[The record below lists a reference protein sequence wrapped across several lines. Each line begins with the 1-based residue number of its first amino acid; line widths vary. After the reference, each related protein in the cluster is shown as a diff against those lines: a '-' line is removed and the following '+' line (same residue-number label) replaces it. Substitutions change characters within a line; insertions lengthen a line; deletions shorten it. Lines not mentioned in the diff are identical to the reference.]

1 MSDTIIIGE
10 SNSNFA
16 NGLVNYL
23 SATDFQVL
31 LLVDADEIINSI
43 RRDSSVVLAVIDTV
57 LSGHDGFDLCKK
69 ILAHPDC
76 EDFPI
81 ILTNTEG
88 AELDRVL
95 ALELG
100 ASDFIKKPYNPR
112 ELLLRIKNILKMS
125 HKSSANND
133 PVFKVGDFILDEKK
147 HQVSVKGE
155 EIKFTTMEFKL
166 LLYLA
171 RRFGKLQLKAEILK
185 EVWGYD
191 NVASSRTVETHIQR
205 IRKKIGYMG
214 DHLETI
220 RGFGYRLK

>member
-10 SNSNFA
+10 SDSNFA
-16 NGLVNYL
+16 NELSNYL
-23 SATDFQVL
+23 GSGNFQIL
-31 LLVDADEIINSI
+31 LTINPDEIID
-43 RRDSSVVLAVIDTV
+43 RVRQDSSVVLVVLDTM
-57 LSGHDGFDLCKK
+57 LPGLDGYDLCKK

-76 EDFPI
+76 EDFPV
-81 ILTNTEG
+81 ILTNSEG

-191 NVASSRTVETHIQR
+191 NFASSRTVDTHIQR

>member
-16 NGLVNYL
+16 NGLANYL

-43 RRDSSVVLAVIDTV
+43 RRDSSVVLAVLDTV

-112 ELLLRIKNILKMS
+112 ELLLRIKNILKRS
-125 HKSSANND
+125 NKSSINND
-133 PVFKVGDFILDEKK
+133 PVFKVGNFTLDTKKNQILVEE
-147 HQVSVKGE
+147 E
-155 EIKFTTMEFKL
+155 EIKLTTMEFKL

-171 RRFGKLQLKAEILK
+171 RRFGKLQSKAENLK
-185 EVWGYD
+185 EVCGYE
-191 NVASSRTVETHIQR
+191 NFASSRTVDTHIQR

>member
-16 NGLVNYL
+16 NGLANYL

-31 LLVDADEIINSI
+31 LLVDAGEIINSI

-57 LSGHDGFDLCKK
+57 LSGLDGFDLCKK

-112 ELLLRIKNILKMS
+112 ELLLRIKNILKT
-125 HKSSANND
+125 
-133 PVFKVGDFILDEKK
+133 
-147 HQVSVKGE
+147 VS
-155 EIKFTTMEFKL
+155 
-166 LLYLA
+166 Y
-171 RRFGKLQLKAEILK
+171 
-185 EVWGYD
+185 
-191 NVASSRTVETHIQR
+191 TH
-205 IRKKIGYMG
+205 
-214 DHLETI
+214 LTLPTI
-220 RGFGYRLK
+220 YSV

>member
-10 SNSNFA
+10 SDSNFA
-16 NGLVNYL
+16 EELSNYL
-23 SATDFQVL
+23 GSGNFQIL
-31 LLVDADEIINSI
+31 LIINPDEIID
-43 RRDSSVVLAVIDTV
+43 RLRQDSSVVLVVLDTM
-57 LSGHDGFDLCKK
+57 LPSLDGYDLCKK

-76 EDFPI
+76 EDFPV
-81 ILTNTEG
+81 ILTNSVG
-88 AELDRVL
+88 SELDRVL

-155 EIKFTTMEFKL
+155 EIQFTTMEFKL

-171 RRFGKLQLKAEILK
+171 RRFGKIQLKAEILK

-191 NVASSRTVETHIQR
+191 NLARSRTVDTHIQR

>member
-1 MSDTIIIGE
+1 MPDTIIIGE
-10 SNSNFA
+10 SDSNFA
-16 NGLVNYL
+16 NEVASYFGNG
-23 SATDFQVL
+23 DFQVL
-31 LLVDADEIINSI
+31 LLFNSDEIID
-43 RRDSSVVLAVIDTV
+43 RVRQQSSVVLAVLDTM
-57 LSGHDGFDLCKK
+57 LPGCDGFDLCKK
-69 ILAHPDC
+69 ILALPDC

-155 EIKFTTMEFKL
+155 EIQFTTMEFKL

-171 RRFGKLQLKAEILK
+171 RRFGKIQLKAEILK

-191 NVASSRTVETHIQR
+191 NLARSRTVDTHIQR

>member
-1 MSDTIIIGE
+1 MPDTIIIGE
-10 SNSNFA
+10 SDSNFA
-16 NGLVNYL
+16 NEVASYFGNG
-23 SATDFQVL
+23 DFQVL
-31 LLVDADEIINSI
+31 LLFNSDEIID
-43 RRDSSVVLAVIDTV
+43 RVRQQSSVVLAVLDTM
-57 LSGHDGFDLCKK
+57 LPGCDGFDLCKK
-69 ILAHPDC
+69 ILALPDC

-112 ELLLRIKNILKMS
+112 ELYLRIRNILKRCY
-125 HKSSANND
+125 KSSINNA
-133 PVFKVGDFILDEKK
+133 PVFKVGNLVVDADKNRAMIE
-147 HQVSVKGE
+147 GE

-171 RRFGKLQLKAEILK
+171 RRFGKLQPRAEILK
-185 EVWGYD
+185 QVWGYD
-191 NVASSRTVETHIQR
+191 YSVSSRTVDTHIQR
-205 IRKKIGYMG
+205 IRRKIGYMG
-214 DHLETI
+214 DRLETI

>member
-10 SNSNFA
+10 SDSNFA
-16 NGLVNYL
+16 KELSNYL
-23 SATDFQVL
+23 GSGNFQIL
-31 LLVDADEIINSI
+31 LIINPDEIID
-43 RRDSSVVLAVIDTV
+43 RLRQDSSVVLVVLDTM
-57 LSGHDGFDLCKK
+57 LPSLDGYDLCKK

-155 EIKFTTMEFKL
+155 EIQFTTMEFKL

-171 RRFGKLQLKAEILK
+171 RRFGKIQLKAEILK

-191 NVASSRTVETHIQR
+191 NLARSRTVDTHIQR

>member
-43 RRDSSVVLAVIDTV
+43 RRDSSVVLAVLDTV

-155 EIKFTTMEFKL
+155 EIQFTTMEFKL

-191 NVASSRTVETHIQR
+191 NFASSRTVETHIQR

>member
-1 MSDTIIIGE
+1 MPDTIIIGE
-10 SNSNFA
+10 SDSNFA
-16 NGLVNYL
+16 NEVASYFGNG
-23 SATDFQVL
+23 DFQVL
-31 LLVDADEIINSI
+31 LLFNSDEIID
-43 RRDSSVVLAVIDTV
+43 RVRQQSSVVLAVLDTM
-57 LSGHDGFDLCKK
+57 LPGCDGFDLCKK
-69 ILAHPDC
+69 ILALPDC

-171 RRFGKLQLKAEILK
+171 RRFGKIQLKAEILK

-191 NVASSRTVETHIQR
+191 NLARSRTVDTHIQR

>member
-10 SNSNFA
+10 SDSNFA
-16 NGLVNYL
+16 NELSNYL
-23 SATDFQVL
+23 GSGNFQIL
-31 LLVDADEIINSI
+31 LTINPDEIID
-43 RRDSSVVLAVIDTV
+43 RVRQDSSVVLVVLDTM
-57 LSGHDGFDLCKK
+57 LPGLDGYDLCKK

-76 EDFPI
+76 EDFPV
-81 ILTNTEG
+81 ILTNSEG

-155 EIKFTTMEFKL
+155 EIQFTTMEFKL

-171 RRFGKLQLKAEILK
+171 RRFGKIQLKAEILK

-191 NVASSRTVETHIQR
+191 NLARSRTVDTHIQR

>member
-10 SNSNFA
+10 SDSNFA
-16 NGLVNYL
+16 NSLANYL
-23 SATDFQVL
+23 CAADFQVL
-31 LLVDADEIINSI
+31 LLVGAGEIIDRI
-43 RRDSSVVLAVIDTV
+43 RSDSSVVLAVLDTV

-112 ELLLRIKNILKMS
+112 ELHLRIKNILKRCC
-125 HKSSANND
+125 KSFINND
-133 PVFKVGDFILDEKK
+133 PFFKVGNFTFDAKK
-147 HQVSVKGE
+147 NQFLVGEE
-155 EIKFTTMEFKL
+155 EIKLTTMEFKL

-171 RRFGKLQLKAEILK
+171 RRFGKLQSKAEILK
-185 EVWGYD
+185 QVWGYD
-191 NVASSRTVETHIQR
+191 DSVSSRTVDTHVQR
-205 IRKKIGYMG
+205 IRRKIGSMRYR
-214 DHLETI
+214 LETI

>member
-10 SNSNFA
+10 SDSNFA
-16 NGLVNYL
+16 KELSNYL
-23 SATDFQVL
+23 GSGNFQIL
-31 LLVDADEIINSI
+31 LIINPDEIID
-43 RRDSSVVLAVIDTV
+43 RLRQDSSVVLVVLDTM
-57 LSGHDGFDLCKK
+57 LPSLDGYDLCKK

-76 EDFPI
+76 EDFPV
-81 ILTNTEG
+81 ILTNSEG
-88 AELDRVL
+88 SELDRVL

-191 NVASSRTVETHIQR
+191 NLARSRTVDTHIQR

>member
-10 SNSNFA
+10 SDSNFA
-16 NGLVNYL
+16 KELSNYL
-23 SATDFQVL
+23 GSGNFQIL
-31 LLVDADEIINSI
+31 LIINPDEIID
-43 RRDSSVVLAVIDTV
+43 RVRQDSSVVLVVLDTM
-57 LSGHDGFDLCKK
+57 LPSLDGYDLCKK

-76 EDFPI
+76 EDFPV
-81 ILTNTEG
+81 ILTNSEG

-191 NVASSRTVETHIQR
+191 NFASSRTVDTHIQR

>member
-10 SNSNFA
+10 SDSNFA
-16 NGLVNYL
+16 KELSNYL
-23 SATDFQVL
+23 RSGNFQIL
-31 LLVDADEIINSI
+31 LIINPDEIID
-43 RRDSSVVLAVIDTV
+43 RLRQDSSVVLVVLDTM
-57 LSGHDGFDLCKK
+57 LPSLDGYDLCKK

-76 EDFPI
+76 EDFPV
-81 ILTNTEG
+81 ILTNSVG
-88 AELDRVL
+88 SELDRVL

-155 EIKFTTMEFKL
+155 EIQFTTMEFKL

-171 RRFGKLQLKAEILK
+171 RRFGQLQSKAEILK
-185 EVWGYD
+185 QVWGYD
-191 NVASSRTVETHIQR
+191 DSVSSRTVDTHVQR
-205 IRKKIGYMG
+205 IRRKIGSMRY
-214 DHLETI
+214 HLETI

>member
-16 NGLVNYL
+16 NGLANYL

-31 LLVDADEIINSI
+31 LLVDAGEIINSI
-43 RRDSSVVLAVIDTV
+43 RRDSSVVLAVLDTV

-155 EIKFTTMEFKL
+155 EIQFTTMEFKL

-171 RRFGKLQLKAEILK
+171 RRFGKIQLKAEILK

-191 NVASSRTVETHIQR
+191 NLARSRTVDTHIQR

>member
-10 SNSNFA
+10 SDSNFA
-16 NGLVNYL
+16 NELSNYL
-23 SATDFQVL
+23 GSGNFQIL
-31 LLVDADEIINSI
+31 LIINPDEIID
-43 RRDSSVVLAVIDTV
+43 RVRQDSSVVLVVLDTM
-57 LSGHDGFDLCKK
+57 LPGLDGYDLCKK

-76 EDFPI
+76 EDIPV
-81 ILTNTEG
+81 ILTNSKG

-191 NVASSRTVETHIQR
+191 NFASSRTVDTHIQR

>member
-10 SNSNFA
+10 SDSNFA
-16 NGLVNYL
+16 NGLANYL
-23 SATDFQVL
+23 STADFQVL
-31 LLVDADEIINSI
+31 LLVDAGEIIDRI
-43 RRDSSVVLAVIDTV
+43 RRDSSVVLAVLDTV

-112 ELLLRIKNILKMS
+112 ELLLRIKNILKRS
-125 HKSSANND
+125 NKSSINND
-133 PVFKVGDFILDEKK
+133 PVFKVGNFTLDTTKNQILVEE
-147 HQVSVKGE
+147 E
-155 EIKFTTMEFKL
+155 EIKLTTMEFKL

-171 RRFGKLQLKAEILK
+171 RRFGKLQSKAEILK
-185 EVWGYD
+185 QVWGYD
-191 NVASSRTVETHIQR
+191 DSVSSRTVDTHVQR
-205 IRKKIGYMG
+205 IRRKIGSMRY
-214 DHLETI
+214 HLETI

>member
-10 SNSNFA
+10 SDSNFA
-16 NGLVNYL
+16 KELSNYL
-23 SATDFQVL
+23 GSGNFQIL
-31 LLVDADEIINSI
+31 LIINPDEIID
-43 RRDSSVVLAVIDTV
+43 RLRQDSSVVLVVLDTM
-57 LSGHDGFDLCKK
+57 LPSLDGYDLCKK

-76 EDFPI
+76 EDFPV
-81 ILTNTEG
+81 ILTNSEG

-155 EIKFTTMEFKL
+155 EIQFTTMEFKL

-171 RRFGKLQLKAEILK
+171 RRFGKIQLKAEILK

-191 NVASSRTVETHIQR
+191 NLARSRTVDTHIQR

>member
-10 SNSNFA
+10 SDSNFA
-16 NGLVNYL
+16 KELSNYL
-23 SATDFQVL
+23 RSGNFQIL
-31 LLVDADEIINSI
+31 LTINPDEIID
-43 RRDSSVVLAVIDTV
+43 RVRQDSSVVLVVLDTM
-57 LSGHDGFDLCKK
+57 LPGLDGYDLCKK

-76 EDFPI
+76 EDFPV
-81 ILTNTEG
+81 ILTNSVG
-88 AELDRVL
+88 SELDRVL

-112 ELLLRIKNILKMS
+112 ELLLRIKNILKIS

-155 EIKFTTMEFKL
+155 EIQFTTMEFKL

-171 RRFGKLQLKAEILK
+171 RRFGKIQLKAEILK

-191 NVASSRTVETHIQR
+191 NLARSRTVDTHIQR

>member
-10 SNSNFA
+10 SDSNFA
-16 NGLVNYL
+16 NEVASYFGNG
-23 SATDFQVL
+23 DFQVL
-31 LLVDADEIINSI
+31 LLFNSDEIID
-43 RRDSSVVLAVIDTV
+43 RVRQQSSVVLAVLDTM
-57 LSGHDGFDLCKK
+57 LPGCDGFDLCKK
-69 ILAHPDC
+69 ILALPDC